1 MAGRR
6 KGQKKPEH
14 VRSPG
19 ASTRRRTEPEVPTLD
34 RPPSEAE
41 PGRLRAPDFAPDPR
55 LESHFAASWLL
66 PLVLVL
72 GLVVRLAHLAFLRG
86 SPFFAQ
92 LVLDARFYDAWAQR
106 LAAGRWI
113 GDAAFWVD
121 PLYAYFLGFF
131 YEMAGYGLLLPRVTN
146 ALMGTAT
153 ALVVAQVAGRVWS
166 SRAAAVLAALAV
178 ALFIPAIHY
187 EGQPEKT
194 ALSIVLIALALAL
207 FLRTGTN
214 RDLRAVLS
222 AGLVTGLAVLA
233 RGNALIFVPAGA
245 MALGLGWERDD
256 QDVGELLPRP
266 QRLRRAGVYLAA
278 SLSIIG
284 FATAHNYAASR
295 EFVLTTTNLGINLY
309 IGNHDG
315 NEYGYYSEPPFLQ
328 PDTRTEQSNFRE
340 EAERRTGHS
349 MHDAELSR
357 YWRDQ
362 AWEAVTA
369 DPGLAIRRT
378 LHKLQLALNDHDVPD
393 SEDIALVAE
402 WSPILRSPV
411 LRMGGLLPLALLGVV
426 AGWRRRQVRVVAA
439 VAGLYLATLLPFFIM
454 GRLRVQLV
462 VPMAVLAA
470 GGVLWLV
477 QVGRARDRVA
487 LTWSAALLLLGGLVA
502 FYQPDWMEQRIS
514 SGLAIGWNNLGASF
528 TESGDEQAA
537 TQAYERA
544 VAINDASVPAAL
556 RTLGDI
562 YLRRREYARAE
573 VHMRRVMELRPDSR
587 SARSAL
593 IRLYDTMLQDP
604 RYRDDAEIRQR
615 RTDIAG
621 PGAASPAPSTG
632 PLQGRSLMTQVR
644 GLRSAGRNDEAI
656 RVLQEAARTGP
667 YDEGVH
673 YLLGELMGRHAT
685 PDAMIAYFSEEVRRD
700 PKPQSSQYFWAQGLA
715 RKGDLAAAIDHLRR
729 ALEIDPAHEMSQYY
743 WGELL
748 ERQGRFAEALEHY
761 TEAGRIHPEF
771 RSALEAAARLSEQ
784 LGRRVEAATLRTQAA
799 AADPNTVR
807 RFYYWARYLQ
817 QHRRYGPAMAEV
829 RRMLAERP
837 TDADAL
843 RLRDVLLTQIGDAAV
858 PDEPSAPTAR
868 RQTPP

>member
-6 KGQKKPEH
+6 KAQKKPE
-14 VRSPG
+14 RGRNPG
-19 ASTRRRTEPEVPTLD
+19 ASTRQSTEPETPPLD
-34 RPPSEAE
+34 LPLPEPE
-41 PGRLRAPDFAPDPR
+41 PGWARLPDFVPDPG
-55 LESHFAASWLL
+55 LESRFAADWPLS
-66 PLVLVL
+66 LVLVL
-72 GLVVRLAHLAFLRG
+72 SLAVRFAHLAFLQG
-86 SPFFAQ
+86 SPFFTQ

-131 YEMAGYGLLLPRVTN
+131 YVIFGHGPLLPRVLN
-146 ALMGTAT
+146 ALLGTAT
-153 ALVVAQVAGRVWS
+153 VLVVALVARRLWS
-166 SRAAAVLAALAV
+166 SRAAAVFGALAV
-178 ALFIPAIHY
+178 AFFIPAIHY

-194 ALSIVLIALALAL
+194 ALSIALIALGLAL
-207 FLRTGTN
+207 FLRTGAT

-245 MALGLGWERDD
+245 LALGLGWERDD
-256 QDVGELLPRP
+256 LDVGEPLPRP
-266 QRLRRAGVYLAA
+266 QRMRRAGVFLAA
-278 SLSIIG
+278 SVSVIG
-284 FATAHNYAASR
+284 LATAHNYAASR
-295 EFVLTTTNLGINLY
+295 ELVLTTTNLGVNLY

-315 NEYGYYSEPPFLQ
+315 NEYGYYSEPPFLH
-328 PDTRTEQSNFRE
+328 PDTRTELSNFRE
-340 EAERRTGHS
+340 EAERRTGRP
-349 MHDAELSR
+349 MGDAELSR

-402 WSPILRSPV
+402 WSPVLRSPA
-411 LRMGGLLPLALLGVV
+411 LRMGGLLPLALLGAA
-426 AGWRRRQVRVVAA
+426 AGWRRRRVRVVVV

-470 GGVLWLV
+470 GAVPWLV
-477 QVGRARDRVA
+477 QVGRARDRAA
-487 LTWSAALLLLGGLVA
+487 LTWSVALLLLGGLAA

-544 VAINDASVPAAL
+544 VATNDASVPAAL

-573 VHMRRVMELRPDSR
+573 AHMRRVMELRPDSR
-587 SARSAL
+587 SARAAL
-593 IRLYDTMLQDP
+593 VRLYDTMLQDP

-615 RTDIAG
+615 RADVAG
-621 PGAASPAPSTG
+621 PGAASPAASAG
-632 PLQGRSLMTQVR
+632 PLQGRALMARVRSLR
-644 GLRSAGRNDEAI
+644 GEGRNDEAI

-673 YLLGELMGRHAT
+673 YLLGELMGQYAS
-685 PDAMIAYFSEEVRRD
+685 PDAMVAYFSAEVRRD
-700 PKPQSSQYFWAQGLA
+700 PKPQSSHYFWAQGLA
-715 RKGDLAAAIDHLRR
+715 RKGDLDGALAHIRQ

-748 ERQGRFAEALEHY
+748 ERQGRHPEALEHY
-761 TEAGRIHPEF
+761 AEAARIHPEF

-784 LGRRVEAATLRTQAA
+784 LGRRAEAATLRAQAA

-843 RLRDVLLTQIGDAAV
+843 RLRDELLGQVGDAAV
-858 PDEPSAPTAR
+858 PEEPSAPAVR
-868 RQTPP
+868 PRAPP